1 MGRKSI
7 KEDKNYYFRL
17 REEAG
22 FTRAEASEVMN
33 ISEARIEKIENDR
46 VTVVPE
52 DIVEMSKGYKKPA
65 LCNYYC
71 THECRIGKDNLN
83 IIEESS
89 IAEISIGI
97 LDTLNTLEEKK
108 ARLVSIVA
116 DGKITDDEKNEFI
129 SIGKDLKRINKII
142 ESFLLWM
149 ENAEIEGNLDSII
162 VDAIKNWMR
171 TLSKLKVI
179 SPYISHHQWN
189 VLDHLCWCP

>member
-7 KEDKNYYFRL
+7 KENKNYYFQL

-22 FTRAEASEVMN
+22 YTRAEASEVMN
-33 ISEARIEKIENDR
+33 ISEARIEKIENDK
-46 VTVVPE
+46 VTVMPE

-71 THECRIGKDNLN
+71 THECRIGKENLN
-83 IIEESS
+83 MIEESS

-97 LDTLNTLEEKK
+97 LDTLNSLDEKK
-108 ARLVSIVA
+108 AKLISIVA
-116 DGKITDDEKNEFI
+116 DGKITSDEKNEFI

-149 ENAEIEGNLDSII
+149 ENEAIEGNLDTVIIDSI
-162 VDAIKNWMR
+162 K
-171 TLSKLKVI
+171 K
-179 SPYISHHQWN
+179 
-189 VLDHLCWCP
+189 

>member
-142 ESFLLWM
+142 KDMQQNPPLVQAQQAAAQRANKNNHRPLQPKQGYERTPAKSF
-149 ENAEIEGNLDSII
+149 G
-162 VDAIKNWMR
+162 
-171 TLSKLKVI
+171 
-179 SPYISHHQWN
+179 
-189 VLDHLCWCP
+189 

>member
-71 THECRIGKDNLN
+71 TH
-83 IIEESS
+83 
-89 IAEISIGI
+89 
-97 LDTLNTLEEKK
+97 
-108 ARLVSIVA
+108 
-116 DGKITDDEKNEFI
+116 
-129 SIGKDLKRINKII
+129 
-142 ESFLLWM
+142 
-149 ENAEIEGNLDSII
+149 
-162 VDAIKNWMR
+162 
-171 TLSKLKVI
+171 
-179 SPYISHHQWN
+179 
-189 VLDHLCWCP
+189 

>member
-7 KEDKNYYFRL
+7 KENKNYYFQL

-83 IIEESS
+83 TIEESS

-97 LDTLNTLEEKK
+97 LDTLNSLEEKK
-108 ARLVSIVA
+108 TKLVSIVA
-116 DGKITDDEKNEFI
+116 DGKIAANETNEFI
-129 SIGKDLKRINKII
+129 SIGQDLKRINKII
-142 ESFLLWM
+142 DSFLLWM
-149 ENAEIEGNLDSII
+149 ENEAIEGNLDPVIIDSI
-162 VDAIKNWMR
+162 K
-171 TLSKLKVI
+171 K
-179 SPYISHHQWN
+179 
-189 VLDHLCWCP
+189 

>member
-1 MGRKSI
+1 
-7 KEDKNYYFRL
+7 
-17 REEAG
+17 
-22 FTRAEASEVMN
+22 
-33 ISEARIEKIENDR
+33 
-46 VTVVPE
+46 
-52 DIVEMSKGYKKPA
+52 MSKGYKKPA

-162 VDAIKNWMR
+162 VDAIKN
-171 TLSKLKVI
+171 
-179 SPYISHHQWN
+179 
-189 VLDHLCWCP
+189 

>member
-116 DGKITDDEKNEFI
+116 DGKITDDEKIQAWEYLNSFNESLIFDESVFKLI
-129 SIGKDLKRINKII
+129 IPNYEETRIECINPKRISDEEYIKVS
-142 ESFLLWM
+142 ELV
-149 ENAEIEGNLDSII
+149 ENAQNMLSEFLNNT
-162 VDAIKNWMR
+162 KNDG
-171 TLSKLKVI
+171 K
-179 SPYISHHQWN
+179 
-189 VLDHLCWCP
+189 

>member
-52 DIVEMSKGYKKPA
+52 DIIEMSKGYKKPA

-162 VDAIKNWMR
+162 VDAIKN
-171 TLSKLKVI
+171 
-179 SPYISHHQWN
+179 
-189 VLDHLCWCP
+189 